1 MAADRQPTGPQG
13 DDPFAGQVGK
23 KESRHLRARQ
33 RGDRGVWFGLGMFGL
48 VGWSVIIPTLI
59 SLALGLWIDATW
71 PTRYSW
77 TLMLLVVGV
86 ALGCYNAWHWLVR
99 ERQLIERD
107 ELDEAGDAALPANPP
122 ANKEDADG
130 HS

>member
-1 MAADRQPTGPQG
+1 MTAGRQPTDPHGS
-13 DDPFAGQVGK
+13 DPFAGHVGR
-23 KESRHLRARQ
+23 KESRNLRARQ

-48 VGWSVIIPTLI
+48 IGWSVIIPTLI
-59 SLALGLWIDATW
+59 GLALGLWIDATW

-99 ERQLIERD
+99 ERQLIERN
-107 ELDEAGDAALPANPP
+107 ELDEAGGAAPPANPP
-122 ANKEDADG
+122 TNKGNADG
-130 HS
+130 HR